1 MKNFI
6 AILSAAALAACFSGC
21 LKDQPTPG
29 PTAMAGVYLAGTEVG
44 GQSATYWKNGTAVG
58 LGFGRATSIAVSG
71 DDVYVAGT
79 DYATGAATYWKNGTA
94 VNLTDGT
101 NYAQAA
107 SIAVAGT
114 D

>member
-44 GQSATYWKNGTAVG
+44 GQSATYWKNGTAV
-58 LGFGRATSIAVSG
+58 
-71 DDVYVAGT
+71 
-79 DYATGAATYWKNGTA
+79 
-94 VNLTDGT
+94 NLTDGT

-114 D
+114 DVYVAGTEGTGSIDYPGRINVAKFWKNGVPV